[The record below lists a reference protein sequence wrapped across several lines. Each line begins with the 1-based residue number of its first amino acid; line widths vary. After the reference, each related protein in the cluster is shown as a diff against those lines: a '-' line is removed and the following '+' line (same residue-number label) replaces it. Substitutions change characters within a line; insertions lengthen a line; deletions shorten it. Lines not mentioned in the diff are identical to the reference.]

1 MTMVMQVEQ
10 VPGYRWL
17 VIVINIG
24 AIAGL
29 TSVILVSLMSQPRI
43 FYAMAVDGFM
53 PECAAKVGGQTD
65 RHHRHHLIDS
75 DTAALSHTAAT
86 HLSPSTTQALPRPPP
101 RAVPRSTL
109 ALRPLT

>member
-1 MTMVMQVEQ
+1 MTTMMQVEQ

-65 RHHRHHLIDS
+65 TTGYHLIDS
-75 DTAALSHTAAT
+75 DTASLSHTAAT
-86 HLSPSTTQALPRPPP
+86 HLSPSTTHALPRPPP

-109 ALRPLT
+109 ASRPLT